1 MDEKVNSEEVKKFAK
16 EIGAIFVLTSALTS
30 VGIENLFMDI
40 GKKFLDN
47 NKIEKSVKDNK
58 GDKGVKLNIYNE
70 KKKKKSCC

>member
-1 MDEKVNSEEVKKFAK
+1 MDEKVNSEEAKKFAK

-47 NKIEKSVKDNK
+47 NKIEKSVKYNK
-58 GDKGVKLNIYNE
+58 GDKGVKLNINNK
-70 KKKKKSCC
+70 KKKKKSC

>member
-1 MDEKVNSEEVKKFAK
+1 MKKFAK

>member
-47 NKIEKSVKDNK
+47 KKIEKSVND
-58 GDKGVKLNIYNE
+58 DKVVKLDKDKKN
-70 KKKKKSCC
+70 KKKKSCC

>member
-40 GKKFLDN
+40 GKKFLDD

-58 GDKGVKLNIYNE
+58 VVKLDKDKKN
-70 KKKKKSCC
+70 KKKKGCC

>member
-1 MDEKVNSEEVKKFAK
+1 MNEKVKSEEVKKFAK

-47 NKIEKSVKDNK
+47 KKIEKSVKD
-58 GDKGVKLNIYNE
+58 DKVVKLDKDKKN
-70 KKKKKSCC
+70 KKKKSFC

>member
-1 MDEKVNSEEVKKFAK
+1 MDEKVNSEEAKKFAK

-47 NKIEKSVKDNK
+47 KKIEKSVKDNK
-58 GDKGVKLNIYNE
+58 VVKLDKDKKN
-70 KKKKKSCC
+70 KKKKSCC

>member
-1 MDEKVNSEEVKKFAK
+1 MNEKVNSEEVKKFAK

-47 NKIEKSVKDNK
+47 KKIEKSVKDNK
-58 GDKGVKLNIYNE
+58 VVKLDKDKKN
-70 KKKKKSCC
+70 KKKKGCC

>member
-1 MDEKVNSEEVKKFAK
+1 MKKFAK

-47 NKIEKSVKDNK
+47 KKIEKSVKDNK